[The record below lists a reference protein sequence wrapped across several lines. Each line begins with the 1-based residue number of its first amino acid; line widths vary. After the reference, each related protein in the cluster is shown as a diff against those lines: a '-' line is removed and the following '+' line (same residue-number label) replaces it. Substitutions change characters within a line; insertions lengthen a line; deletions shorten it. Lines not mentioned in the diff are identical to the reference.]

1 VRRFDRVEFVRKARE
16 IGAPQTQLGHIA
28 SPPARRDSRK
38 CPKSQKVPGDYAKL
52 EFAKTL
58 NLHVFSQL
66 HGCYALADAR
76 IVSNAVWNAR
86 AATGVLEMIH
96 MGKGWMEGG

>member
-1 VRRFDRVEFVRKARE
+1 
-16 IGAPQTQLGHIA
+16 
-28 SPPARRDSRK
+28 
-38 CPKSQKVPGDYAKL
+38 
-52 EFAKTL
+52 
-58 NLHVFSQL
+58 
-66 HGCYALADAR
+66 LAGAR

>member
-1 VRRFDRVEFVRKARE
+1 MPKIAKGSRRLRQ
-16 IGAPQTQLGHIA
+16 IG
-28 SPPARRDSRK
+28 
-38 CPKSQKVPGDYAKL
+38 V
-52 EFAKTL
+52 AKTL